1 MIIYELADCITK
13 GDHTDVKSVATIT
26 KKQYEEICNCF
37 SFVDFYH
44 TCKCL
49 RSMIVENGNTLQ
61 NYILSL
67 KTKKRSYTDSELEDL
82 VIKANGMLVDFL
94 SSIKMS
100 VDIFSNLIS
109 KKDKKLYDEFVKL
122 NSQLY
127 DENFGYRFL
136 TRMRNYVMHRNMPFK
151 KITNSIEDGIT
162 IGCIK
167 NILLEF
173 DGWSTVK
180 EEISLLPDY
189 ISIEKYVPEA
199 MGCFGDLYM
208 KAIEIISK
216 DVAEGNIKINDI
228 CKQYNIK
235 SPTIL
240 VMEENAKSFRI
251 HDLPLYMMNEFLL
264 EASRYPSLGIN
275 VMF

>member
-1 MIIYELADCITK
+1 MKIYELADCITK
-13 GDHTDVKSVATIT
+13 SEHTDVKSVATIT
-26 KKQYEEICNCF
+26 KQQYEEICNCF

-49 RSMIVENGNTLQ
+49 RSMVVENGNTLQ

-162 IGCIK
+162 IRCIK

-180 EEISLLPDY
+180 EEINLMPDC

-199 MGCFGDLYM
+199 IGCFGDLYI
-208 KAIEIISK
+208 KAIEVISK
-216 DVAEGNIKINDI
+216 DVVEGNIKINDI

-240 VMEENAKSFRI
+240 VMEENSKSFRI